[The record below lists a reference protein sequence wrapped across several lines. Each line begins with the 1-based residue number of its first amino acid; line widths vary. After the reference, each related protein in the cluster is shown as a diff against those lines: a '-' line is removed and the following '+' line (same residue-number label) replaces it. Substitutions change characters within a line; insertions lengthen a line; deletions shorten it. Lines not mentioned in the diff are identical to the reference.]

1 MGIPLVKIDKN
12 DIKWIQ
18 HSTSD
23 YLEKIHH
30 YIVDQEKVG
39 DVFLVVFKNE
49 KNNRK
54 IAHHGI
60 IVDVA
65 GASNEIFLDGCLIH
79 LTAKAKT
86 RRTKYHIHSGARLR
100 SRFYEDVF
108 LGKLL
113 PPPLLN
119 INKPR
124 EWAVQ
129 LEVFVSKRI
138 LRVFNG

>member
-1 MGIPLVKIDKN
+1 MSN
-12 DIKWIQ
+12 
-18 HSTSD
+18 
-23 YLEKIHH
+23 YLQEIHP
-30 YIVDQEKVG
+30 YIVKRQKVG

-86 RRTKYHIHSGARLR
+86 RRTKHRIHSGARLR
-100 SRFYEDVF
+100 SRFYEEVF

-113 PPPLLN
+113 PPPLVN

-124 EWAVQ
+124 EWAIQ
-129 LEVFVSKRI
+129 LEIFVSKRI